1 MDELGFYNGIGFRSN
16 PFQYTNA
23 DEEENLEKYFI
34 PPPYFQ
40 SVWGDPSKPSS
51 CVIFAPRG
59 AGKSAQRKMIEIR
72 SIDSNVL
79 ALQYSRFEFEK
90 GQRIRDIDLAYHLKN
105 INRICLL
112 ALLMLIY
119 EMDAP
124 GLAFGQ
130 IERTQIRALCDFYLH
145 DLNSE
150 QVINAAN
157 SIVPFYEK
165 ARDFLKKNLWAI
177 NTIIETVFTKIGFPS
192 IKGTVLTDTNT
203 INAPSKNHLEIIVS
217 LIRTFGKES
226 IYILI
231 DKVDETEL
239 TGNNA
244 EAAFMLIEPMIRD
257 LELLQMKNLAF
268 KFFLWDEL
276 YPYYKQ
282 HARPDRVFQ
291 VHLDWTA
298 AELRKMIKLRLQA
311 YSATGE
317 AINFS
322 DLFDREMEQVV
333 KEYAEE
339 LVITFSHGSP
349 RDMIRICRQMVTEQL
364 RLDPT
369 LDRISGRAITAGFNI
384 FCEDRAKEVVPDQI
398 LAELQKVHRLD
409 FTVNYVAS
417 EVFKVEVNAVRVKIR
432 GWLKTGVVKYIDDI
446 AVQGSKKLVHH
457 YAVVDSRVAKSIFK
471 ELRFVEFLKFKIRTC
486 RACGVD
492 MFRDWDLSS
501 DHICQNCKV
510 VFEAKV

>member
-1 MDELGFYNGIGFRSN
+1 MDELSFYNGIGFKSS

-23 DEEENLEKYFI
+23 DQEENLEKYFI

-59 AGKSAQRKMIEIR
+59 GGKSAQRKMIETR
-72 SIDSNVL
+72 SIGSNVL

-90 GQRIRDIDLAYHLKN
+90 GQCIKDIDLDYHLRN
-105 INRICLL
+105 INRLCLL

-119 EMDAP
+119 ELEAP
-124 GLAFGQ
+124 CLAFGQ
-130 IERTQIRALCDFYLH
+130 IERAQIRSLCDFYLH

-150 QVINAAN
+150 QVISAAN
-157 SIVPFYEK
+157 SIIPFYEK
-165 ARDFLKKNLWAI
+165 ARDFLKNNLWAI
-177 NTIIETVFTKIGFPS
+177 SSIIETVFSKIGLPAV
-192 IKGTVLTDTNT
+192 KGATSADSNK
-203 INAPSKNHLEIIVS
+203 INAPSKNHLEIISS

-226 IYILI
+226 TYILV

-239 TGNNA
+239 TGNDA
-244 EAAFMLIEPMIRD
+244 ESSFGLIEPLIRD

-282 HARPDRVFQ
+282 FARPDRIFQ
-291 VHLDWTA
+291 VQLNWTA

-311 YSATGE
+311 YSATE
-317 AINFS
+317 EVVNFS
-322 DLFDREMEQVV
+322 DLFDRQMKQEV
-333 KEYAEE
+333 KEYAED
-339 LVITFSHGSP
+339 LVITFSHSSP

-364 RLDPT
+364 RLDPA
-369 LDRISGRAITAGFNI
+369 LDRISGRAITSGFNI

-417 EVFKVEVNAVRVKIR
+417 EVFKVDVNIIRVKIKS
-432 GWLKTGVVKYIDDI
+432 WLKTGMVKHIDDI

-471 ELRFVEFLKFKIRTC
+471 ELKFVEFLKSKVRTC
-486 RACGVD
+486 SACGVD

-510 VFEAKV
+510 LFEAEV